1 MAPRID
7 RKNLQQKKVRV
18 GHFLK
23 IEADIT
29 GEPPPTV
36 TWTFAGKTI
45 GKSDRYAHSNF
56 YQFLCCDKL
65 FYQNFFLR
73 VGGGGSNETAY
84 HVSKSFKIAVNME
97 EVGRVNN
104 IN

>member
-1 MAPRID
+1 MWLSYTILKYFCSIFEIAKPELAVFCYQNITILNFYIPVAPRID

-45 GKSDRYAHSNF
+45 GKSDR
-56 YQFLCCDKL
+56 
-65 FYQNFFLR
+65 
-73 VGGGGSNETAY
+73 
-84 HVSKSFKIAVNME
+84 
-97 EVGRVNN
+97 
-104 IN
+104 